1 MNTDG
6 QTYGKVAVLMGGE
19 SAEREVSLQS
29 GAAVLAAL
37 LRQGVNAHAFDPKD
51 KPIWAL
57 HEEGFDRAF
66 ITLHGTFGED
76 GTLQGVLETLR
87 IPYTGPGVMASSI
100 CMDKWRTKLLWQAV
114 GIPTPEYVMV
124 NENTDFA
131 AVEAQ
136 LGLPM
141 FIKSACE
148 GSSLALFKVK
158 APGELRQAY
167 EHIVKT
173 DPLIIAER
181 FIDGGEYTVGILNDL
196 ALPVIKIEPA
206 GEFYDYEAKYL
217 SDQTVYRC
225 PCGLSSQ
232 QEEALKAL
240 ALQAF
245 HIVGGQN
252 WGRVDVMLDAAGNPY
267 LLEINT
273 APGMTTHSLVPKAAQ
288 ALGWGFD
295 ELVLRILDGAHVG

>member
-1 MNTDG
+1 VNG
-6 QTYGKVAVLMGGE
+6 KIYGKVAVLMGGE

-37 LRQGVNAHAFDPKD
+37 LRQGIDAHGFDPQHRS
-51 KPIWAL
+51 IWAL
-57 HEEGFDRAF
+57 QEEGFDRAF
-66 ITLHGTFGED
+66 ITLHGALGEN
-76 GTLQGVLETLR
+76 GTLQGALETMR
-87 IPYTGPGVMASSI
+87 IPYTGSGVMASSI
-100 CMDKWRTKLLWQAV
+100 GMDKWRTKLLWQAA
-114 GIPTPEYVMV
+114 GIPTPEYALI
-124 NENTDFA
+124 NEQTDFA

-136 LGLPM
+136 LGLPI

-167 EHIVKT
+167 EKIVQT

-181 FIDGGEYTVGILNDL
+181 FIDGGEYTIGIIENT
-196 ALPVIKIEPA
+196 ALPIIKIEPA

-217 SDQTVYRC
+217 SDKTIYRC
-225 PCGLSSQ
+225 PCGLPSQ
-232 QEEALKAL
+232 QEDRLKAL

-245 HIVGGQN
+245 HLVGGQN
-252 WGRVDVMLDAAGNPY
+252 WGRVDVMVDQDNQPY
-267 LLEINT
+267 FLEINT
-273 APGMTTHSLVPKAAQ
+273 APGMTDHSLVPKAAK
-288 ALGWGFD
+288 ALGWSFD

>member
-1 MNTDG
+1 VNG
-6 QTYGKVAVLMGGE
+6 KIYGKVAVLMGGE

-37 LRQGVNAHAFDPKD
+37 LRQGIDAHGFDPQHRS
-51 KPIWAL
+51 IWAL
-57 HEEGFDRAF
+57 QEEGFDRAF
-66 ITLHGTFGED
+66 ITLHGALGEN
-76 GTLQGVLETLR
+76 GTLQGALETMR
-87 IPYTGPGVMASSI
+87 IPYTGSGVMASSI
-100 CMDKWRTKLLWQAV
+100 GMDKWRTKLLWQAA
-114 GIPTPEYVMV
+114 GIPTPEYALI
-124 NENTDFA
+124 NELTDFA

-136 LGLPM
+136 LGLPI

-167 EHIVKT
+167 EKIVQT

-181 FIDGGEYTVGILNDL
+181 FIDGGEYTIGIIENT
-196 ALPVIKIEPA
+196 ALPIIKIEPA

-217 SDQTVYRC
+217 SDKTIYRC
-225 PCGLSSQ
+225 PCGLPSQ
-232 QEEALKAL
+232 QEDRLKAL

-245 HIVGGQN
+245 HLVGGQN
-252 WGRVDVMLDAAGNPY
+252 WGRVDVMVDQDNQPY
-267 LLEINT
+267 FLEINT
-273 APGMTTHSLVPKAAQ
+273 APGMTDHSLVPKAAK
-288 ALGWGFD
+288 ALGWSFD